1 MLFVPSHDPCTRS
14 LEHNPEIYLINMI
27 SPEHMCCHQH
37 QNMIKGMIALSVG
50 FDTLIERTTIEP
62 LHFWVIKTF
71 LASLPGSEA
80 PLVSETW

>member
-1 MLFVPSHDPCTRS
+1 
-14 LEHNPEIYLINMI
+14 
-27 SPEHMCCHQH
+27 
-37 QNMIKGMIALSVG
+37 MIKGMIALSVG